1 MIVKERDKN
10 PVSILIALA
19 LLIVLIIALVIGL
32 KGNIKADGETKT
44 IMCTFEGYDDEVEE
58 DNTIKI
64 VTKNDKLSYLS
75 FDRKYTY
82 TENEVLLQYKYDD
95 ENYQIKELSKLGSET
110 TISKNSEYGEIK
122 IIININ
128 YDKIKTSNSTTLTEP
143 YSIFVRNNLSYAEL
157 YNYLVDY
164 GYTCE

>member
-10 PVSILIALA
+10 PLSILIALA

-32 KGNIKADGETKT
+32 KGNQKADEETKT
-44 IMCTFEGYDDEVEE
+44 TICTFEGFDDEVEE

-64 VTKNDKLSYLS
+64 VTKNNNLSYLS

-82 TENEVLLQYKYDD
+82 TENEVLLQYKYTD
-95 ENYQIKELSKLGSET
+95 EDYQTKELNKLGAET
-110 TISKNSEYGEIK
+110 TLSKNSEFGEIN
-122 IIININ
+122 IIVNIN
-128 YDKIKTSNSTTLTEP
+128 YDKINQSNNTNLTEP
-143 YSIFVRNNLSYAEL
+143 YSIFVKKNLTFNEL

-164 GYTCE
+164 GYSCE